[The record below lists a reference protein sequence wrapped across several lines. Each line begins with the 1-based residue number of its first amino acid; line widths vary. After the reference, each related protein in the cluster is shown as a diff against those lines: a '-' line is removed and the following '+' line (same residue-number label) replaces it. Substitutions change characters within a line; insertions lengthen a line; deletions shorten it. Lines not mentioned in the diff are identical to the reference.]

1 MSYKFTFFLVFFSII
16 TKIFA
21 IHLTSFDLFGD
32 EAQYWIWS
40 QTPNLGYY
48 SKPPFL
54 PWLLNVYTLVFGN
67 SFETLKYFPLILYFF
82 TSYVVF
88 LLVDELYQDKDLAKI
103 SGLSFY
109 LLPSVSFS
117 SFLISTDVVL
127 ILFCSL
133 SLLMILK
140 IRRSPNIY
148 NFVILGIFL
157 GISFL
162 TKYAVI
168 YYLLSIVLILFL
180 DKKIQK
186 SFILHPLNSF
196 VFFVCFSIIISP
208 NLLWNIQNEWVTLS
222 HTSDNVGL
230 KRIDI
235 NFFRGLGF
243 ISSQAIMLGPLL
255 FLFFIFI
262 IKKLKLSFQ
271 TKFLLVFSLPVFCIV
286 LIESILVRANA
297 NWAAAGLIPFFVL
310 MIYTVKQKAKK
321 IILYNNILNF
331 CFCFLLFFLI
341 STSSNLGVFDRI
353 SGVSTFSYELE
364 KTYLTKTNFLV
375 VEDRLLYS
383 SLTYHLKEVNK
394 NLLTPY
400 NPEKNIKSHFHLT
413 HPLKPQHNKNFVYIG
428 NPESLNYLQNKF
440 KIINKKTIKAR
451 FKQRPIEIY
460 EVVF

>member
-1 MSYKFTFFLVFFSII
+1 M
-16 TKIFA
+16 
-21 IHLTSFDLFGD
+21 
-32 EAQYWIWS
+32 
-40 QTPNLGYY
+40 
-48 SKPPFL
+48 
-54 PWLLNVYTLVFGN
+54 PWLLNVYTLFFGN
-67 SFETLKYFPLILYFF
+67 SFESLKYFPLIIYFF
-82 TSYVVF
+82 TSYVVYLF
-88 LLVDELYQDKDLAKI
+88 VDELYQDKELAKI

-133 SLLMILK
+133 SLLMILR
-140 IRRSPNIY
+140 IRSNPNIY

-162 TKYAVI
+162 TKYAAI
-168 YYLLSIVLILFL
+168 YYLLSIVLIIFL

-186 SFILHPLNSF
+186 SFVLHPLNTF
-196 VFFVCFSIIISP
+196 VFLVCFSIIISP

-222 HTSDNVGL
+222 HTSDNAGL

-255 FLFFIFI
+255 FLFFIAI
-262 IKKLKLSFQ
+262 IKRLKFNFQ
-271 TKFLLVFSLPVFCIV
+271 SKFLLIFSLPVFCIV

-310 MIYTVKQKAKK
+310 MIYVVKQRFNK

-341 STSSNLGVFDRI
+341 ASSPNLRVFDRI
-353 SGVSTFSYELE
+353 STVSSFSYELE
-364 KTYLTKTNFLV
+364 KDYLTKNNFLV

-383 SLTYHLKEVNK
+383 SLAYHLREVNK
-394 NLLTPY
+394 KLLTPH
-400 NPEKNIKSHFHLT
+400 NPKKNIKSHFHIT
-413 HPLKPQHNKNFVYIG
+413 HPLKPDHNKNFVYIG
-428 NPESLNYLQNKF
+428 NPESLNYLQNNF
-440 KIINKKTIKAR
+440 KIINKKTVKVR
-451 FKQRPIEIY
+451 FKQHPIEIY